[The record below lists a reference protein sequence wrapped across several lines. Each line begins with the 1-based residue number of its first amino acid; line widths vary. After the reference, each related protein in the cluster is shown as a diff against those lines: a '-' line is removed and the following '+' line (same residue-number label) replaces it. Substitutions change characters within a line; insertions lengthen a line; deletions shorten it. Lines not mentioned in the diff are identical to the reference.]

1 MLSLLSFLVYALS
14 AEDVFPWP
22 QDGATMLSL
31 TFSADEGLR
40 STTVGVGY
48 TRLISTVS
56 AEEIL
61 RSVQRGGETMLS
73 LTRLALLCWQYSM
86 SLSFGLSIGNSR
98 LLVSV
103 EETSSGRRIRSLSE
117 SLAKGLRGGR
127 VLLQKG
133 SEDCDGYKC
142 LQIMRSW
149 RRAGMEATAM
159 PMFCSRAAQMATGT
173 RSQVGF
179 LLAKLERTVLAMAA
193 AAVKIPSPMTKKI
206 VNLSRRLI
214 CRLRKITMG
223 SSTQRR
229 SVKTAKPTHV

>member
-1 MLSLLSFLVYALS
+1 MGDVFGVPFGVPPSILHEYPSAAGFPNDMISSGVATFECRRPVSSNFPSCCTFPAKRGEGDLSTDKGDTMLSLLSFLVYALS

-159 PMFCSRAAQMATGT
+159 PMFCSR
-173 RSQVGF
+173 
-179 LLAKLERTVLAMAA
+179 LEF
-193 AAVKIPSPMTKKI
+193 
-206 VNLSRRLI
+206 
-214 CRLRKITMG
+214 G
-223 SSTQRR
+223 
-229 SVKTAKPTHV
+229 